1 MTKMNEHAEK
11 IVKYYNKYDG
21 TNPEVLNE
29 FYTDDVVFE
38 DPVTKLHGLNQLKKY
53 YAKTYKN
60 VKSIRFEFADIF
72 HQGAVY
78 GAPWKLHI
86 AVRGLNG
93 GKEYVVPGFSQLKF
107 EANGLVSEHRDYVD
121 LGDMVYERI
130 PIQGI
135 IISTLKKLMKI

>member
-1 MTKMNEHAEK
+1 
-11 IVKYYNKYDG
+11 
-21 TNPEVLNE
+21 
-29 FYTDDVVFE
+29 
-38 DPVTKLHGLNQLKKY
+38 
-53 YAKTYKN
+53 
-60 VKSIRFEFADIF
+60 
-72 HQGAVY
+72 
-78 GAPWKLHI
+78 
-86 AVRGLNG
+86 VRGLNG